1 MLTILAIDL
10 GVTCGVAV
18 MIDQELEFSEEYEY
32 KKSLLGL
39 QTYVKH
45 LINLWQPD
53 LILIPYPTRHYNVI
67 MSHGKM
73 IGVIEA
79 AAEYKDILVIEVQDS
94 TCKKV
99 VLGKGNAKKA
109 DIALFYKDQYPE
121 IESEHILDCVMF
133 CHYYLI
139 ATNKK
144 KPNTKCQKKIITKSL
159 NQKKD

>member
-18 MIDQELEFSEEYEY
+18 MIDKELEFTEEYEY

-45 LINLWQPD
+45 LMNLWRPD

-79 AAEYKDILVIEVQDS
+79 AAEYKDILTIEVQDA

-99 VLGKGNAKKA
+99 VLGKGNARKD
-109 DIALFYKDQYPE
+109 DIAKHYKNLYPE
-121 IESEHILDCVMF
+121 IDSEHILDAIMF
-133 CHYYLI
+133 CDYYLI
-139 ATNKK
+139 ATNSK
-144 KPNTKCQKKIITKSL
+144 KPNKKCQQTPTL
-159 NQKKD
+159 KDH